1 MRYEKVNG
9 GYFVRLYKGEE
20 ILATLGEFIA
30 QRRIGGGFVCGLGAV
45 EKVVL
50 GYFDR
55 GRQKYVQKK
64 FAGVQE
70 LVNLTGNIA
79 YVDRSPFVHAHAV
92 ISDRKMVPHAGHLFS
107 GIIAVT
113 GEFYIAVAG
122 KKFVRKQDRRMGL
135 NLLDFKYPRR

>member
-20 ILATLGEFIA
+20 ILITLGEFVA
-30 QRRIGGGFVCGLGAV
+30 QRKIGGGFVCGLGAV

-55 GRQKYVQKK
+55 ERQKYLQKK
-64 FAGVQE
+64 FNGIYE
-70 LVNLTGNIA
+70 LVNMTGNIA
-79 YVDRSPFVHAHAV
+79 YVGKDPFVHAHAV
-92 ISDRKMVPHAGHLFS
+92 ISDRKMVPCAGHLFS

-113 GEFYIAVAG
+113 GEFYLAVAG
-122 KKFVRKQDRRMGL
+122 KKFVRKQDRGFGL
-135 NLLDFKYPRR
+135 NLLDFKFPK